1 LNCTKNVYVCKHIKD
16 KEVIKMLD
24 FSPLHKTLK
33 DKGMR
38 MSDLRDEVLSS
49 RTLAKINRN
58 EDVYISTVEK
68 ICLHLNVP
76 IEAVVR
82 FTPDGSK
89 SK

>member
-1 LNCTKNVYVCKHIKD
+1 
-16 KEVIKMLD
+16 MLD
-24 FSPLHKTLK
+24 FSPLHQTLK

-58 EDVYISTVEK
+58 EDVYISTIEK

-76 IEAVVR
+76 IEKVIKV
-82 FTPDGSK
+82 TPDGSK

>member
-1 LNCTKNVYVCKHIKD
+1 VYGCKHIKD

-24 FSPLHKTLK
+24 FSPLHQTLK
-33 DKGMR
+33 EKGMR

-68 ICLHLNVP
+68 ICLHLGVP
-76 IEAVVR
+76 IEKVVR
-82 FTPDGSK
+82 FTQDGSK
-89 SK
+89 E

>member
-1 LNCTKNVYVCKHIKD
+1 VYGCKHIKD

-24 FSPLHKTLK
+24 FSPLHQTLK
-33 DKGMR
+33 EKGMR

-68 ICLHLNVP
+68 ICLFLDVT
-76 IEAVVR
+76 IEKVVR

-89 SK
+89 Q